1 MDRKAGYM
9 RNDVIFIN
17 AIIVITLLYS
27 LIQWGQ
33 LIFIGGRVEKADA
46 EIIKTRYANK
56 NGTNFRNSQWAVVK
70 YKAEGRNIVSDNMI
84 QVSMYAKEGDTVMVK
99 YYKNNPQRLAVF
111 SAKRCV
117 TAFIITGVFII
128 IRVIMQ

>member
-9 RNDVIFIN
+9 RNDVLFIN
-17 AIIVITLLYS
+17 TIIVITLLYS

-33 LIFIGGRVEKADA
+33 LIFMGGRVEKADA

-56 NGTNFRNSQWAVVK
+56 NGTHFRNSQWAVVK
-70 YKAEGRNIVSDNMI
+70 YKAEGRNIVYDNMI

-117 TAFIITGVFII
+117 TAFIITDVFII

>member
-9 RNDVIFIN
+9 RNDVLFIN
-17 AIIVITLLYS
+17 TIIVIMLLYS
-27 LIQWGQ
+27 LIQGGQ
-33 LIFIGGRVEKADA
+33 LIFMGGRVEKTDA

-56 NGTNFRNSQWAVVK
+56 NGTHFRNSQWAVVK

-117 TAFIITGVFII
+117 TAFIITCVFII

>member
-1 MDRKAGYM
+1 MDRKERYM
-9 RNDVIFIN
+9 RNDVLFIN

-27 LIQWGQ
+27 LIQGGQ
-33 LIFIGGRVEKADA
+33 LIFMGGRVEKADA

-56 NGTNFRNSQWAVVK
+56 NGTHFRNSQWAVVK

-117 TAFIITGVFII
+117 SAFIISGLFLI